1 MVMTP
6 GCGRGLRLC
15 AADSGDLRLRVADS
29 GDLRLP
35 GLHSGGLGP
44 LVLGQVLR
52 LVLVPDLAADSGCLG
67 LLGLYSGGRGLDGSG
82 LGPLVLGQ
90 VLRLVPLLGVDSDG
104 LGQRGLISGLGL
116 QRLTAGLLDRI

>member
-1 MVMTP
+1 MVFVIQAVGGVEGQSCATV
-6 GCGRGLRLC
+6 GLYSGGRGL
-15 AADSGDLRLRVADS
+15 DGN
-29 GDLRLP
+29 
-35 GLHSGGLGP
+35 GLGP

>member
-1 MVMTP
+1 MNFSE
-6 GCGRGLRLC
+6 LRQNRSRENR
-15 AADSGDLRLRVADS
+15 DKSKNRFF
-29 GDLRLP
+29 P
-35 GLHSGGLGP
+35 PP

-116 QRLTAGLLDRI
+116 QRLTAGLLDRV